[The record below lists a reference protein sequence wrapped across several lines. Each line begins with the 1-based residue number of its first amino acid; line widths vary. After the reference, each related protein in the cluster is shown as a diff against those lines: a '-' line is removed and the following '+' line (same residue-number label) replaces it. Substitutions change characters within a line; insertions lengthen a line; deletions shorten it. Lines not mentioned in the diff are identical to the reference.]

1 MQKDDGFNVPEINT
15 NNMLSKHGLV
25 LFALPGSKNV
35 ACTKSNVE
43 NLGGPAASRI
53 ISSAELSGKAYQ
65 PKKDA

>member
-1 MQKDDGFNVPEINT
+1 MDDVFNVAEVNT

-25 LFALPGSKNV
+25 LFALSGSKNV
-35 ACTKSNVE
+35 ACMKSNVD

-53 ISSAELSGKAYQ
+53 ISSAELSGKALQ

>member
-35 ACTKSNVE
+35 ACMKSNVD

-53 ISSAELSGKAYQ
+53 ISSAELSGKACQ